1 MTTNRS
7 TTTGGRVRRV
17 GRVAAVLTAA
27 ATIAASLI
35 GALALS
41 ATAATAAPAAPR
53 VAYPLGP
60 GYTLIAS
67 DGGVFNLG
75 LSQFYGSMGSQALN
89 KPIVGGAEDP
99 FLEGYWMV
107 ASDGG
112 IFSFG
117 SAQFYGSTGNITL
130 NKPIVGMA
138 PTSTGLGYW
147 LVASDGGV
155 FSFGDASFH
164 GSTGNL
170 TLNKPV
176 VGMAGT
182 PDGAGYWLVAS
193 DGGVFSF
200 GDAGFHGS
208 SGNITLNKPIVGMAA
223 TTDGQGYWLVASDGG
238 IFNYGDAGF
247 LGSLGNL
254 PLNKPIVAMAARPP
268 LAVKVDPYV
277 ASSSQTSSW
286 VNTGT
291 SWQLQLANISGGSVP
306 AGARVLGVEGLDV
319 SQLQTLGFTVAGGT
333 CSGAAPY
340 YLLTAYNPSS
350 GATDVRTYDCSNGGS
365 GATKTFD
372 PVAGAVGAAPLPS
385 NDVVQSL
392 DIVEPVAGTST
403 NLTNIAVAGLTITD
417 YRTFTVA
424 GTIIG

>member
-60 GYTLIAS
+60 GYTLFAS

-75 LSQFYGSMGSQALN
+75 QSQYYGSMGGQALN

-138 PTSTGLGYW
+138 
-147 LVASDGGV
+147 
-155 FSFGDASFH
+155 
-164 GSTGNL
+164 
-170 TLNKPV
+170 
-176 VGMAGT
+176 
-182 PDGAGYWLVAS
+182 
-193 DGGVFSF
+193 
-200 GDAGFHGS
+200 
-208 SGNITLNKPIVGMAA
+208 A

-254 PLNKPIVAMAARPP
+254 ALNKPIVAMAARPP
-268 LAVKVDPYV
+268 LAVKVDPYA
-277 ASSSQTSSW
+277 ASSGQTSSW

-333 CSGAAPY
+333 CSGAEPY

-365 GATKTFD
+365 GATQTFD

>member
-60 GYTLIAS
+60 GYTLFAS

-75 LSQFYGSMGSQALN
+75 QSQYYGSMGGQALN

-130 NKPIVGMA
+130 NKPILGMA

-155 FSFGDASFH
+155 FSFGDAGFH
-164 GSTGNL
+164 GST
-170 TLNKPV
+170 
-176 VGMAGT
+176 
-182 PDGAGYWLVAS
+182 
-193 DGGVFSF
+193 
-200 GDAGFHGS
+200 
-208 SGNITLNKPIVGMAA
+208 GNITLNKPIVGMAS
-223 TTDGQGYWLVASDGG
+223 TPDGQGYWLVASDGG

-268 LAVKVDPYV
+268 LAVKVDPYA
-277 ASSSQTSSW
+277 ASSGQTSSW

-333 CSGAAPY
+333 CSGAEPY

-365 GATKTFD
+365 GATQTFD

>member
-1 MTTNRS
+1 MATNRS
-7 TTTGGRVRRV
+7 MTTGGRVRRV

-41 ATAATAAPAAPR
+41 ATAATAAPAAPK

-60 GYTLIAS
+60 GYALFAS

-75 LSQFYGSMGSQALN
+75 QSQFYGSMGGQALN

-138 PTSTGLGYW
+138 
-147 LVASDGGV
+147 
-155 FSFGDASFH
+155 
-164 GSTGNL
+164 
-170 TLNKPV
+170 
-176 VGMAGT
+176 
-182 PDGAGYWLVAS
+182 
-193 DGGVFSF
+193 
-200 GDAGFHGS
+200 
-208 SGNITLNKPIVGMAA
+208 A

-254 PLNKPIVAMAARPP
+254 ALNKPIVAMAARPP
-268 LAVKVDPYV
+268 LAVKVDPYA
-277 ASSSQTSSW
+277 ASSGQTSSW

-291 SWQLQLANISGGSVP
+291 SSQLQLSNISGGSVP
-306 AGARVLGVEGLDV
+306 AGARVLGGEGLDG

-350 GATDVRTYDCSNGGS
+350 GATDVRTYDCSNGGG

-385 NDVVQSL
+385 YDVVQSL
-392 DIVEPVAGTST
+392 DIVEPGAST